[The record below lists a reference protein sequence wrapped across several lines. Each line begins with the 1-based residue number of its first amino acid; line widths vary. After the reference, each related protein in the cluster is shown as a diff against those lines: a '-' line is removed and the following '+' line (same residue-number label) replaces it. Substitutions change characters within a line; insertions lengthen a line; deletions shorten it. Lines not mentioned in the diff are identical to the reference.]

1 MTMLSLTHDLPARP
15 EHGHCA
21 LASGSPRVLVAC
33 EYSARVRDAFRA
45 LGCDAWSCD
54 LEPCEGDPQWH
65 IRDDVL
71 GVLGEGWDLMVA
83 HPPCTYL
90 AASGMHWTVR
100 GLRDPALTDRA
111 AEFFAMLYHAPIAR
125 KCIENPIGCMSKRL
139 GAPTQKIQPWQFGD
153 PESKTTCLWLV
164 GLPPLV
170 ATHADCDL
178 FAAPLPER
186 EAHGKW
192 RNQTASGQNNLSP
205 GPDRWK
211 ERSRTYPGIAR
222 AMATQWAPLLA
233 NKVIGRLACYEP
245 SLLVRKK

>member
-1 MTMLSLTHDLPARP
+1 MTHAASVSSPQDGRSPAL
-15 EHGHCA
+15 C

-45 LGCDAWSCD
+45 QGCDAWSCD

-65 IRDDVL
+65 IQGDVL
-71 GVLGEGWDLMVA
+71 DVIAGKTGQSPSNTWDLMIA

-111 AEFFAMLYHAPIAR
+111 ADFFAMLYNAPIAR

-139 GAPTQKIQPWQFGD
+139 VAPTQKIQPWQFGD
-153 PESKTTCLWLV
+153 PESKLTCLWLV

-170 ATHADCDL
+170 ATHADGDL
-178 FAAPLPER
+178 FAAGLPER

-192 RNQTASGQNNLSP
+192 RNQTASGQNNLRP

-233 NKVIGRLACYEP
+233 NKADMPSGRE
-245 SLLVRKK
+245 

>member
-1 MTMLSLTHDLPARP
+1 M
-15 EHGHCA
+15 
-21 LASGSPRVLVAC
+21 
-33 EYSARVRDAFRA
+33 
-45 LGCDAWSCD
+45 
-54 LEPCEGDPQWH
+54 
-65 IRDDVL
+65 I
-71 GVLGEGWDLMVA
+71 A

-111 AEFFAMLYHAPIAR
+111 ADFFAMLYNAPIAR

-139 GAPTQKIQPWQFGD
+139 VAPTQKIQPWQFGD
-153 PESKTTCLWLV
+153 PESKLTCLWLV

-170 ATHADCDL
+170 ATHADGDL
-178 FAAPLPER
+178 FAAGLPER

-192 RNQTASGQNNLSP
+192 RNQTASGQNNLRP

-233 NKVIGRLACYEP
+233 NKADMPSGRE
-245 SLLVRKK
+245 